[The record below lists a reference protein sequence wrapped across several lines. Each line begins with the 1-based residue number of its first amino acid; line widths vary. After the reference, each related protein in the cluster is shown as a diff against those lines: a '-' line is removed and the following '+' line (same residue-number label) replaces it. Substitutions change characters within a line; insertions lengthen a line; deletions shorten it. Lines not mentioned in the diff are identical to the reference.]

1 MTRNSNAGQKPS
13 LQMQVATQ
21 VQGQRG
27 SQQILVIS
35 KTEDYWSRALDKDSS
50 DWYRKTVSVLGW
62 AH

>member
-1 MTRNSNAGQKPS
+1 
-13 LQMQVATQ
+13 MQVATQ

-27 SQQILVIS
+27 SQQIFVIS